1 VKELDSIEDDKREMG
16 SEGYRFWTQWLLGA
30 GPVQAGDGRSVV
42 AAAARPLCANLWRRV
57 RGFWQLSGNF
67 YQWSFRLKFIWA
79 TYFIWYDRDW
89 IVKGIIMPKLGIY
102 SKRELIEKVIND
114 FSIFRNRFFG
124 ILIFGSYVKNYS
136 TPISDI
142 DVCIVLNKSSKS
154 QKSLIYH

>member
-1 VKELDSIEDDKREMG
+1 
-16 SEGYRFWTQWLLGA
+16 
-30 GPVQAGDGRSVV
+30 
-42 AAAARPLCANLWRRV
+42 
-57 RGFWQLSGNF
+57 
-67 YQWSFRLKFIWA
+67 
-79 TYFIWYDRDW
+79 
-89 IVKGIIMPKLGIY
+89 MPKLGIY